1 MNQDSY
7 EFFQDP
13 NFLIRVCATVAVLL
27 LIWITRRVALRLVT
41 KSTSNT
47 SAIYTWRKVS
57 EYLSLMVGG
66 VLIALI
72 WVSGLKSAS
81 TFLGLLSA
89 GLAVASQDVIANLLG
104 WIYLLAR
111 RPVEVGDRIEIG
123 DKAGDVIDIHWFH
136 MTVLEIRSWV
146 DADQNTGRLITIP
159 NRCVFSQPMINFTS
173 GIPHIWN
180 EVPVIVTFESDW
192 HEAKQLLFEIAD
204 RHSLHPSPDEQKV
217 IREAARGVNIHLNY
231 LTPNVYVKVAG
242 SGVVLTL
249 RYLCNPRQRRS
260 SEQAIWEEV
269 LDTFAERSDID
280 FAYDTQ
286 RVFYHPVEGKT
297 APRPETTDYRLQTTD
312 HRDLT

>member
-1 MNQDSY
+1 
-7 EFFQDP
+7 
-13 NFLIRVCATVAVLL
+13 
-27 LIWITRRVALRLVT
+27 
-41 KSTSNT
+41 
-47 SAIYTWRKVS
+47 
-57 EYLSLMVGG
+57 MVGG

-297 APRPETTDYRLQTTD
+297 APRPETTDYRLQTSD